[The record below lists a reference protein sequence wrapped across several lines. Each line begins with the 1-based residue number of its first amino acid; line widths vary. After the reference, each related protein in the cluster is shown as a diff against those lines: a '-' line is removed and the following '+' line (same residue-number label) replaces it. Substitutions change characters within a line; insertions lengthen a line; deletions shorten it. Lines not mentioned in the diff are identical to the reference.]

1 MKRNRFIVFLILCIW
16 FVISFITNILGP
28 VMPILIDNFKLSLT
42 LAAFLPFSFFLAYGI
57 MSIPAGMMI
66 EKYGEKKSMLAAFSL
81 TFIGSFLFAL
91 LPVYSI
97 AIVSLFIIGI
107 GMAMLQVIINPLM
120 REAGGEE
127 HFAYNSALAQLIF
140 GAASFISPFVFT
152 YLMLRMNREGESNF
166 FIETLRLITPE
177 ELPWSS
183 LYWIFSLI
191 IVFVIIV
198 TGLVRFPKVELK
210 EEERTGAFQSYME
223 LFKKKQVILYF
234 LGMMAYVGTEQG
246 LANWMSK
253 FLYSYHGYNPAVE
266 GASAI
271 AWFWGL
277 MSVGC
282 LIGLLILKLLDS
294 KLVLKVVS
302 LLAMLTVAAALTGS
316 AQVALVAFPVAGF
329 FLSVMYSIIFSL
341 ALNSEEKHHGAYSG
355 ILCSGIFGGAL
366 VPLIIGWIGDQ
377 IGLRYAMFF
386 LFITLGYILI
396 IPFWAQ
402 PLVDNKTIKI
412 KELFAG
418 KLLRVS
424 ANNKSNL

>member
-1 MKRNRFIVFLILCIW
+1 MRRNKFVVILIFCIW

-28 VMPILIDNFKLSLT
+28 IMPVLIDNFQLSLT

-66 EKYGEKKSMLAAFSL
+66 EQFGEKASMLVAFGLTFTGSLLFSL
-81 TFIGSFLFAL
+81 F
-91 LPVYSI
+91 PVYI
-97 AIVSLFIIGI
+97 MALASLFIIGI

-127 HFAYNSALAQLIF
+127 HFAFNSALAQLIF

-152 YLMLRMNREGESNF
+152 YLMHELSNYTGGGNL
-166 FIETLRLITPE
+166 FIQTLSTLISR

-183 LYWIFSLI
+183 LYWLFSLI
-191 IVFVIIV
+191 ILFMILVISFVK
-198 TGLVRFPKVELK
+198 LPKVELK
-210 EEERTGAFQSYME
+210 EDEKVGAFQSYLD
-223 LFKKKQVILYF
+223 LFRKKQVIHYF
-234 LGMMAYVGTEQG
+234 LGIMAYVGTEQG

-253 FLYSYHGYNPAVE
+253 FLKTYHHFNPEIE

-282 LIGLLILKLLDS
+282 LLGLIILKLIDS
-294 KLVLKVVS
+294 KLALKVFT
-302 LLAMLTVAAALTGS
+302 LLAMITVAIALFGPAEFS
-316 AQVALVAFPVAGF
+316 LWAFPLTGF
-329 FLSVMYSIIFSL
+329 FLSIMFSVIFSL
-341 ALNSEEKHHGAYSG
+341 ALNSEDKHHGSFSG

-377 IGLRYAMFF
+377 IGLRFAMLF
-386 LFITLGYILI
+386 LYITLGYILA
-396 IPFWAQ
+396 IPFWAK
-402 PLVDNKTIKI
+402 PLVNNKTIKI
-412 KELFAG
+412 KGFF
-418 KLLRVS
+418 
-424 ANNKSNL
+424 NKSKIQAN

>member
-1 MKRNRFIVFLILCIW
+1 MRRNKFVVILIFCIW

-28 VMPILIDNFKLSLT
+28 IMPVLIDNFQLSLT

-66 EKYGEKKSMLAAFSL
+66 EQFGEKASMLVAFGLTFTGSLLFSL
-81 TFIGSFLFAL
+81 F
-91 LPVYSI
+91 PVYI
-97 AIVSLFIIGI
+97 MALASLFIIGI

-127 HFAYNSALAQLIF
+127 HFAFNSALAQLIF

-152 YLMLRMNREGESNF
+152 YLMHELSNYSGGGNL
-166 FIETLRLITPE
+166 FIQTLSTLIPK

-183 LYWIFSLI
+183 LYWLFSLI
-191 IVFVIIV
+191 ILFMILVISFVK
-198 TGLVRFPKVELK
+198 LPKVELK
-210 EEERTGAFQSYME
+210 EDEKVGAFQSYLD
-223 LFKKKQVILYF
+223 LFRKKQVILYF
-234 LGMMAYVGTEQG
+234 LGIMAYVGTEQG

-253 FLYSYHGYNPAVE
+253 FLKTYHHFNPEIE

-282 LIGLLILKLLDS
+282 LLGLIILKLIDS
-294 KLVLKVVS
+294 KLALKVFT
-302 LLAMLTVAAALTGS
+302 LLAMITVAIALFGPAEFS
-316 AQVALVAFPVAGF
+316 LWAFPLTGF
-329 FLSVMYSIIFSL
+329 FLSIMFSVIFSL
-341 ALNSEEKHHGAYSG
+341 ALNSEDKHHGSFSG

-377 IGLRYAMFF
+377 IGLRFAMLF
-386 LFITLGYILI
+386 LYITLGYILA
-396 IPFWAQ
+396 IPFWAK
-402 PLVDNKTIKI
+402 PLVNNKTIKI
-412 KELFAG
+412 KDFF
-418 KLLRVS
+418 
-424 ANNKSNL
+424 NKSKIQAN

>member
-1 MKRNRFIVFLILCIW
+1 MKRNRFVVVLILFIW

-28 VMPILIDNFKLSLT
+28 VMPVLIDNFKLSLT
-42 LAAFLPFSFFLAYGI
+42 LAAFLPFSFFLAYGV

-66 EKYGEKKSMLAAFSL
+66 ELYGEKRSMLIAFGL

-91 LPVYSI
+91 FPVYSM
-97 AIVSLFIIGI
+97 AIISLFIIGI

-152 YLMLRMNREGESNF
+152 YLMLNMNSKGNSNF
-166 FIETLRLITPE
+166 LIDTLRLITPI

-183 LYWIFSLI
+183 LYWIFSSI
-191 IVFVIIV
+191 IVVMIIV
-198 TGLVRFPKVELK
+198 ISLIRFPKVELK
-210 EEERTGAFQSYME
+210 EEERAGAFKSYIE
-223 LFKKKQVILYF
+223 LFRKKQVILYF
-234 LGMMAYVGTEQG
+234 LGIMAYVGTEQG

-253 FLYSYHGYNPAVE
+253 FLYTYHGYNPEVE

-282 LIGLLILKLLDS
+282 LVGLLILKLIDS
-294 KLVLKVVS
+294 KLILKIVT
-302 LLAMLTVAAALTGS
+302 LLAILTVVIALTGT
-316 AQVALVAFPVAGF
+316 AQMALLAFPVAGF

-341 ALNSEEKHHGAYSG
+341 ALNSEEKHHGAFSG

-386 LFITLGYILI
+386 LFITLGYILA
-396 IPFWAQ
+396 IPFWAR

-412 KELFAG
+412 KELFAN
-418 KLLRVS
+418 KTLQVS
-424 ANNKSNL
+424 TNK

>member
-1 MKRNRFIVFLILCIW
+1 MKRNRFIVLLILCIW

-28 VMPILIDNFKLSLT
+28 VMPILIDNFNLSLT
-42 LAAFLPFSFFLAYGI
+42 LAAFLPFSFFLAYGV

-66 EKYGEKKSMLAAFSL
+66 EKYGAKKSMITAFSL
-81 TFIGSFLFAL
+81 TFMGSFLFAL
-91 LPVYSI
+91 IPVYSI

-152 YLMLRMNREGESNF
+152 YLMTHMKMVEESN
-166 FIETLRLITPE
+166 ILIDALRIITPE

-198 TGLVRFPKVELK
+198 TGLVRFPKVELR
-210 EEERTGAFQSYME
+210 EEEKAGAFKSYIE
-223 LFKKKQVILYF
+223 LIKKRQAILYF

-253 FLYSYHGYNPAVE
+253 FLYTYHGYNPEVE

-282 LIGLLILKLLDS
+282 LIGLVLLKLLDS
-294 KLVLKVVS
+294 KLVLKIVS
-302 LLAMLTVAAALTGS
+302 LLAMLTVAIALTGS
-316 AQVALVAFPVAGF
+316 AQVSRAAFPVTGF
-329 FLSVMYSIIFSL
+329 FLSVMYSVIFSL

-386 LFITLGYILI
+386 LFITLGYILS

-402 PLVDNKTIKI
+402 PLVDNKTIKM

-424 ANNKSNL
+424 TNK

>member
-1 MKRNRFIVFLILCIW
+1 MRRNKLVVFLILCIW

-28 VMPILIDNFKLSLT
+28 IMPALIDNFKLSLT

-66 EKYGEKKSMLAAFSL
+66 ERFGEKPSMLVAFGL

-91 LPVYSI
+91 FPVYSM
-97 AIVSLFIIGI
+97 ALASLFIIGI

-127 HFAYNSALAQLIF
+127 HFAFNSVMAQLIF
-140 GAASFISPFVFT
+140 GAASFVSPFVFT
-152 YLMLRMNREGESNF
+152 YLTRELTGYNGGGNW
-166 FIETLRLITPE
+166 FIDTLSFLISK

-183 LYWIFSLI
+183 LYWIFSIILIFMLLI
-191 IVFVIIV
+191 ISFVK
-198 TGLVRFPKVELK
+198 LPAVELK
-210 EEERTGAFQSYME
+210 EDEKVGALGSYVE
-223 LFKKKQVILYF
+223 LFRKKKVLLYF
-234 LGMMAYVGTEQG
+234 FGIMAYVGTEQG

-253 FLYSYHGYNPAVE
+253 FLNTYHGFSPEVE

-282 LIGLLILKLLDS
+282 LLGLLILKLVDS
-294 KLVLKVVS
+294 KLVLKVFS
-302 LLAMLTVAAALTGS
+302 LLAMATVAMALFGS
-316 AQVALVAFPVAGF
+316 AQLSLWAFPAAGF
-329 FLSVMYSIIFSL
+329 FLSIMFSVIFSL
-341 ALNSEEKHHGAYSG
+341 ALNSEEKHHGSFSG

-377 IGLRYAMFF
+377 VGLRSAMIF
-386 LFITLGYILI
+386 LFITLGYILA
-396 IPFWAQ
+396 IPFWAK
-402 PLVDNKTIKI
+402 PLVNNKTVKI
-412 KELFAG
+412 AELFSR
-418 KLLRVS
+418 K
-424 ANNKSNL
+424 